1 MVADV
6 QGQTLAQFGSKI
18 RARAEATNPRAV
30 VLDLR
35 LNQGGN
41 GYLAHGF
48 VRELIKTEDADTRLF
63 VLTWRGTFSASQ
75 FILDDLD
82 RLSEAVFV
90 GEPASS
96 KPTSYGDAYR
106 VAMPNSRIDVR
117 SSIYLWRQ
125 GQNLDPWTWVDVAA
139 PLTFAAYAAGRDPA
153 LEAALTYTPGP
164 SFDERM
170 AQAAAAG
177 GAEGV
182 RRAAEAWRA
191 DPVNRYADVELKMAQ
206 GAERLFSGGRRQEGV
221 ALAELAAA
229 WFPESVDAVNVLAH
243 LADASGKRDMALR
256 AGRRV
261 LELDPNNRSVRP
273 LMERLQASS
282 TR

>member
-1 MVADV
+1 
-6 QGQTLAQFGSKI
+6 
-18 RARAEATNPRAV
+18 
-30 VLDLR
+30 
-35 LNQGGN
+35 
-41 GYLAHGF
+41 
-48 VRELIKTEDADTRLF
+48 
-63 VLTWRGTFSASQ
+63 LT
-75 FILDDLD
+75 
-82 RLSEAVFV
+82 
-90 GEPASS
+90 
-96 KPTSYGDAYR
+96 
-106 VAMPNSRIDVR
+106 
-117 SSIYLWRQ
+117 
-125 GQNLDPWTWVDVAA
+125 PWTWVDVAA

-164 SFDERM
+164 SFRR
-170 AQAAAAG
+170 AHGAG
-177 GAEGV
+177 GGGGRSGGGATGGGGLA
-182 RRAAEAWRA
+182 RR
-191 DPVNRYADVELKMAQ
+191 PGQRYADVELKMAQ